1 MIQIVISIDPSTH
14 FLFEIIN
21 KLKENKVEFE
31 VTKIYPN
38 DESYAESLQI
48 ITNFPKKSIVV
59 FLGHGQSDQLYGG
72 ECLGSFPKKPIIKSN
87 QMNIFENQFL
97 FILACDSS
105 KLIQRSFQQSKTI
118 KSIGFGG
125 LPTSIEE
132 IIKDKKLFS
141 EGISE
146 ETIEEFKKEILLI
159 ISSSL
164 SLYHCDFNKLKD
176 YMILYLDQRIYN
188 AVLIKNNRS
197 LSNLLF
203 KMRSELVL
211 Y

>member
-21 KLKENKVEFE
+21 KLKQNSVEFE
-31 VTKIYPN
+31 VTEICPN
-38 DESYAESLQI
+38 DESYADSLHK
-48 ITNFPKKSIVV
+48 ITNFPKKSIIV

-132 IIKDKKLFS
+132 IEKDKKLFAV
-141 EGISE
+141 GISE
-146 ETIEEFKKEILLI
+146 ETIEEFKKEIVLI
-159 ISSSL
+159 ISTSL
-164 SLYHCDFNKLKD
+164 SWYHNDFNQLKD
-176 YMILYLDQRIYN
+176 YMILYLDQRIHS
-188 AVLIKNNRS
+188 AVLIKKDRN
-197 LSNLLF
+197 LSDLLF

>member
-21 KLKENKVEFE
+21 KLKENSVEFE
-31 VTKIYPN
+31 VTEICPN
-38 DESYAESLQI
+38 DESYADSLHK
-48 ITNFPKKSIVV
+48 ITNFPKKSIIV

-132 IIKDKKLFS
+132 VEKDKKLFAV
-141 EGISE
+141 GISE
-146 ETIEEFKKEILLI
+146 ETIEEFKKEIVLI
-159 ISSSL
+159 ISTSL
-164 SLYHCDFNKLKD
+164 SWYHNDFNQLKD
-176 YMILYLDQRIYN
+176 YMILYLDQRIYS
-188 AVLIKNNRS
+188 AVLIKKDRN
-197 LSNLLF
+197 LSDLLF